1 MTKPLKSKGEIGSG
15 QLIEKQLLAPKALP
29 IGLRPARSG
38 AASAAL
44 GKGCPPFAARR
55 LPGRLH
61 PPGGGPRVVS
71 LPLCVTPCILFGAS
85 TRPTGC
91 GNFGP
96 ATRGQGVRP

>member
-1 MTKPLKSKGEIGSG
+1 MTNPLKSQGEICTG
-15 QLIEKQLLAPKALP
+15 QLIEKQLLAPRPLP

-44 GKGCPPFAARR
+44 GKGHPPFAATGTDGERDPR
-55 LPGRLH
+55 GA
-61 PPGGGPRVVS
+61 GPRVVS
-71 LPLCVTPCILFGAS
+71 LPLCVTPCAIFGAS

>member
-1 MTKPLKSKGEIGSG
+1 MTNPLKSQGEICTG
-15 QLIEKQLLAPKALP
+15 QLIENQLHTSRPLP
-29 IGLRPARSG
+29 IGPRL
-38 AASAAL
+38 AL